1 MIGNDWHNSDLSVGS
16 TEFVEE
22 NFKFFFGRNLDEFV
36 HCLVEVIT
44 TANFVT
50 EKQKIILLLGF
61 FCKIA
66 TITIKYLRFVRGFE
80 SHGCVTEKKTECLK
94 TKIAKYP
101 L

>member
-22 NFKFFFGRNLDEFV
+22 NFKFFFRRNLDEFV

-50 EKQKIILLLGF
+50 EKQKIIFLLVFLY
-61 FCKIA
+61 KIS
-66 TITIKYLRFVRGFE
+66 TITIKYLGFIRGFE
-80 SHGCVTEKKTECLK
+80 KFRCKAIVE
-94 TKIAKYP
+94 
-101 L
+101 